1 MSIKIYL
8 YIITT
13 MISAYS
19 LTGINFD
26 KFWRSKKNIEARVFI
41 IILSLIMSYL
51 LTNFI
56 VDFLTNS
63 KIIWKELIYILLHLY

>member
-26 KFWRSKKNIEARVFI
+26 KFWRSKKNIEARVLI

-63 KIIWKELIYILLHLY
+63 KII

>member
-1 MSIKIYL
+1 MNIKVYI

-13 MISAYS
+13 LLSVYT

-26 KFWRSKKNIEARVFI
+26 RFWRKGKVIEARIFVI
-41 IILSLIMSYL
+41 MLSLVMSYL

-56 VDFLTNS
+56 VDFFASS
-63 KIIWKELIYILLHLY
+63 KIL

>member
-1 MSIKIYL
+1 MNIKIYI

-13 MISAYS
+13 LLSAYALS
-19 LTGINFD
+19 GINFD

-56 VDFLTNS
+56 VDFFTNS
-63 KIIWKELIYILLHLY
+63 KIL